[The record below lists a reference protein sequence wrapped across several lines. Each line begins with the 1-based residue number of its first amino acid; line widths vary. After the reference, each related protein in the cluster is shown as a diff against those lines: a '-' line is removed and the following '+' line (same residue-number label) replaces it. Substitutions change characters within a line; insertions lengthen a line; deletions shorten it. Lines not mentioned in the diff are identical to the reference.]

1 MSAAT
6 TCPECGRRVS
16 AYAAGCENCGADLEA
31 HARRARLAA
40 ANAPPPR
47 GASKLRASLG
57 RRVGRLGVTPYEAGV
72 TILVVLT
79 LAWLPALALIP
90 IGLAIMHFVF
100 EGRRGWTALFVA
112 FAVLA
117 LVLAYTG

>member
-6 TCPECGRRVS
+6 TCPECGARVS
-16 AYAAGCENCGADLEA
+16 AYAAGCEKCGADLEA
-31 HARRARLAA
+31 HARRARIAA

-47 GASKLRASLG
+47 GASRVRAALRRG
-57 RRVGRLGVTPYEAGV
+57 GGRLGVTRYEVGV
-72 TILVVLT
+72 LILVL
-79 LAWLPALALIP
+79 LAIAYLPALALVP

-100 EGRRGWTALFVA
+100 EGRRGWTALFA
-112 FAVLA
+112 ALAVLA